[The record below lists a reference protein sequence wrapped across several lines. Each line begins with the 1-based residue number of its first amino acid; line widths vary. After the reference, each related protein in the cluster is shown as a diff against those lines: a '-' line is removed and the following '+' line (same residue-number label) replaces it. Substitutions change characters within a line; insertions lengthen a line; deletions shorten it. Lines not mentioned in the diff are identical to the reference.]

1 MSDWMTRRSD
11 RSRLGQILIE
21 KKLISQQQLDE
32 AIAVQARSGRRLGEI
47 LAEMKLITQAQVR
60 GAVRRQRSLRMAAA
74 LATALLGPL
83 HAYAAVAAAPAAAVS
98 TRMPGERESGRESGR
113 EFGRD
118 SGRDSGRGMR
128 AMSDAELG
136 EVVAQGR
143 DDDALRDQARQAEL
157 RLIALAGQG
166 GQPGLQTAVQHALPN
181 DGVRVLG
188 ELAAVFNPLA
198 LLLSADTT
206 VRDVSYDPANSQAT
220 LNRDG
225 SVTLRLPSTIGEISF
240 RNIRVGSQPGPTF
253 GSIEIH
259 DIDLRGTTISVKPIA
274 R

>member
-1 MSDWMTRRSD
+1 MSDWMTRSTN

-21 KKLISQQQLDE
+21 KKLISQEQLDA
-32 AIAVQARSGRRLGEI
+32 AIRAQEQSGRRLGEI
-47 LAEMKLITQAQVR
+47 LADMKLITQAQVR

-83 HAYAAVAAAPAAAVS
+83 HAYAAVAAAPAAGV
-98 TRMPGERESGRESGR
+98 TRSAGEREGER
-113 EFGRD
+113 EFGR
-118 SGRDSGRGMR
+118 GLR
-128 AMSDAELG
+128 ALSDAELS
-136 EVVAQGR
+136 EVTAQGSN
-143 DDDALRDQARQAEL
+143 DDALRDQARQAEL
-157 RLIALAGQG
+157 RLIALGAQG
-166 GQPGLQTAVQHALPN
+166 GQQGLQAAVQHALPN

-198 LLLSADTT
+198 LMLSADTT

-220 LNRDG
+220 VNKDG

-240 RNIRVGSQPGPTF
+240 RNIRVGSHPGPTF

-259 DIDLRGTTISVKPIA
+259 DIDLRGTTISVKPIV

>member
-1 MSDWMTRRSD
+1 MSDWMKRNPD

-21 KKLISQQQLDE
+21 KKLISQEQLDA
-32 AIAVQARSGRRLGEI
+32 AIQAQARSGRRLGEI
-47 LAEMKLITQAQVR
+47 LADMKLITQAQVR
-60 GAVRRQRSLRMAAA
+60 GAVRRQRNLRMAAA

-98 TRMPGERESGRESGR
+98 TRLPGEREGV
-113 EFGRD
+113 
-118 SGRDSGRGMR
+118 RGMR
-128 AMSDAELG
+128 ALSDAELG

-166 GQPGLQTAVQHALPN
+166 GQQGLQTALQHTLPN

-206 VRDVSYDPANSQAT
+206 VRDVSYDPANSHAT

-259 DIDLRGTTISVKPIA
+259 DIDLRGTTISVKPIT

>member
-1 MSDWMTRRSD
+1 MSDWMTRSTN

-21 KKLISQQQLDE
+21 KKLISQEQLDA
-32 AIAVQARSGRRLGEI
+32 AIRAQEQSGRRLGEI
-47 LAEMKLITQAQVR
+47 LADMKLITQAQVR

-83 HAYAAVAAAPAAAVS
+83 HAYAAVAAAPAAGVA
-98 TRMPGERESGRESGR
+98 TRIAGEREGER
-113 EFGRD
+113 EFGR
-118 SGRDSGRGMR
+118 GLR
-128 AMSDAELG
+128 ALSDVELSD
-136 EVVAQGR
+136 VTAQGR
-143 DDDALRDQARQAEL
+143 NDDALRDQARQAEL
-157 RLIALAGQG
+157 RLIALAAQG
-166 GQPGLQTAVQHALPN
+166 GQQGLQTAVQHALPN

-198 LLLSADTT
+198 LMLSADTT

-220 LNRDG
+220 VNKDG
-225 SVTLRLPSTIGEISF
+225 SITLRLPSTIGEISF
-240 RNIRVGSQPGPTF
+240 RNIRVGSHPGPTF

-259 DIDLRGTTISVKPIA
+259 DIDLRGTTISVKPIT

>member
-1 MSDWMTRRSD
+1 MRDWMRPNPD

-21 KKLISQQQLDE
+21 KRLISQEQLDA
-32 AIAVQARSGRRLGEI
+32 AIQAQARSGRRLGEI
-47 LAEMKLITQAQVR
+47 LADMKLITQAQVR
-60 GAVRRQRSLRMAAA
+60 GAVRRQRNLRMAAA

-98 TRMPGERESGRESGR
+98 TRMPGECEGGR
-113 EFGRD
+113 EFGR
-118 SGRDSGRGMR
+118 GMR
-128 AMSDAELG
+128 SLTDAELG

-166 GQPGLQTAVQHALPN
+166 GQQGLQTALQHTLPN

-206 VRDVSYDPANSQAT
+206 VRDVSYDPANSHAT

-259 DIDLRGTTISVKPIA
+259 DIDLRGTTISVKPVT

>member
-1 MSDWMTRRSD
+1 MSDWMTGSTN

-21 KKLISQQQLDE
+21 KKLISQEQLDA
-32 AIAVQARSGRRLGEI
+32 AIRAQAQSGRRLGEI
-47 LAEMKLITQAQVR
+47 LADMKLITQAQVR

-98 TRMPGERESGRESGR
+98 TRLPGE
-113 EFGRD
+113 
-118 SGRDSGRGMR
+118 SGRGMR
-128 AMSDAELG
+128 TLSDEELG
-136 EVVAQGR
+136 EVSGQGR
-143 DDDALRDQARQAEL
+143 KDDQLGDALRDQTRQAEL
-157 RLIALAGQG
+157 RLIALAAQG
-166 GQPGLQTAVQHALPN
+166 GQQGLQAAVQHALPN

-206 VRDVSYDPANSQAT
+206 VRDVSYDPANSHAT
-220 LNRDG
+220 LNKDG

-240 RNIRVGSQPGPTF
+240 RNIRVGSHPGPTF

-259 DIDLRGTTISVKPIA
+259 DIDLRGTTISVKPIGH
-274 R
+274 

>member
-1 MSDWMTRRSD
+1 MSDWMTRSTN

-21 KKLISQQQLDE
+21 KKLISQEQLDA
-32 AIAVQARSGRRLGEI
+32 AIRAQAQSGRRLGEI
-47 LAEMKLITQAQVR
+47 LADMKLITQAQVR

-98 TRMPGERESGRESGR
+98 TRVSGESGR
-113 EFGRD
+113 EFGR
-118 SGRDSGRGMR
+118 GMR
-128 AMSDAELG
+128 TLSDEELG
-136 EVVAQGR
+136 GVTAQGR
-143 DDDALRDQARQAEL
+143 NDDALRDQARQAEL
-157 RLIALAGQG
+157 RLIALVAQG
-166 GQPGLQTAVQHALPN
+166 GQQGLQAAVQHALPN

-206 VRDVSYDPANSQAT
+206 VRDVSYDPANSHAT
-220 LNRDG
+220 VNKDG
-225 SVTLRLPSTIGEISF
+225 SITLRLPSTIGEISF
-240 RNIRVGSQPGPTF
+240 RNIRVGSHPGPTF

-259 DIDLRGTTISVKPIA
+259 DIDLRGTTISVKPIGH
-274 R
+274 

>member
-1 MSDWMTRRSD
+1 MSDWMTRSTN

-21 KKLISQQQLDE
+21 KKLISQEQLDA
-32 AIAVQARSGRRLGEI
+32 AIRAQEQSGRRLGEI
-47 LAEMKLITQAQVR
+47 LADMKLITQAQVR

-83 HAYAAVAAAPAAAVS
+83 HAYAAVAAAPAAGVARSV
-98 TRMPGERESGRESGR
+98 GEREGER
-113 EFGRD
+113 EFGR
-118 SGRDSGRGMR
+118 GLR
-128 AMSDAELG
+128 ALSDAELSL
-136 EVVAQGR
+136 VTAQGSK
-143 DDDALRDQARQAEL
+143 DDELSDALRDQARQAEL
-157 RLIALAGQG
+157 RLIALGAQG
-166 GQPGLQTAVQHALPN
+166 GQQGLQAAVQHALPN

-220 LNRDG
+220 VNKDG

-240 RNIRVGSQPGPTF
+240 RNIRVGSHPGPTF

-259 DIDLRGTTISVKPIA
+259 DIDLRGTTISVKPIT

>member
-1 MSDWMTRRSD
+1 MSDWMTRNPD

-21 KKLISQQQLDE
+21 KKLISQEQLDA
-32 AIAVQARSGRRLGEI
+32 AIQAQARSGRRLGEI
-47 LAEMKLITQAQVR
+47 LADMKLITQAQVR
-60 GAVRRQRSLRMAAA
+60 GAVRRQRNLRMAAA

-98 TRMPGERESGRESGR
+98 TRLPGEREGV
-113 EFGRD
+113 
-118 SGRDSGRGMR
+118 RGMR
-128 AMSDAELG
+128 ALSDAELG

-166 GQPGLQTAVQHALPN
+166 GQQGLQTALQHTLPN

-206 VRDVSYDPANSQAT
+206 VRDVSYDPANSHAT

-259 DIDLRGTTISVKPIA
+259 DIDLRGTTISVKPIT

>member
-1 MSDWMTRRSD
+1 MSDWMTRNPD

-21 KKLISQQQLDE
+21 KKLISQQQLDA
-32 AIAVQARSGRRLGEI
+32 AIQAQARSGRRLGEI
-47 LAEMKLITQAQVR
+47 LADMKLITQAQVR
-60 GAVRRQRSLRMAAA
+60 AAVRRQRNLRMAAA

-98 TRMPGERESGRESGR
+98 TRLPGEREGV
-113 EFGRD
+113 
-118 SGRDSGRGMR
+118 RGMR
-128 AMSDAELG
+128 ALSDAELG

-143 DDDALRDQARQAEL
+143 DDAALRDQARQAEL

-166 GQPGLQTAVQHALPN
+166 GQRGLHTALQNALPN

-198 LLLSADTT
+198 LLLSADTR
-206 VRDVSYDPANSQAT
+206 VRDVSYDPANSHAT
-220 LNRDG
+220 LNKDG

-240 RNIRVGSQPGPTF
+240 NNIRVGSQPGPTF

-259 DIDLRGTTISVKPIA
+259 DIDLRGTTISVKPIT

>member
-1 MSDWMTRRSD
+1 MSDWMTRNPD

-21 KKLISQQQLDE
+21 KKLISQQQLDA
-32 AIAVQARSGRRLGEI
+32 AIQAQARSGRRLGEI
-47 LAEMKLITQAQVR
+47 LADMKLITQAQVR
-60 GAVRRQRSLRMAAA
+60 GAVRRQRNLRMAAA

-83 HAYAAVAAAPAAAVS
+83 HAYAAVAAAPAVAVS
-98 TRMPGERESGRESGR
+98 TRLPGEREGV
-113 EFGRD
+113 
-118 SGRDSGRGMR
+118 RGMR
-128 AMSDAELG
+128 ALSDAELG

-143 DDDALRDQARQAEL
+143 DDAALRDQARQAEL

-166 GQPGLQTAVQHALPN
+166 GQLGLQTALQNTLQNALPN

-188 ELAAVFNPLA
+188 ELAVVFNPLA
-198 LLLSADTT
+198 LLLSADTR
-206 VRDVSYDPANSQAT
+206 VRDVSYDPANSHAT
-220 LNRDG
+220 MNRDG

-240 RNIRVGSQPGPTF
+240 NNIRVGSQPGPTF

-259 DIDLRGTTISVKPIA
+259 DIDLRGTTISVKPIT